1 MHFENSPAY
10 KGSISVILT
19 EGNITLGLM
28 QELVPNQ
35 GDAWKFMLEE
45 VDRIFE
51 NLSYRKIKI
60 DKLPEVELFSRLRLN
75 EIPHEIIDWAGLKIF
90 LRIRTMATR
99 TAEMHIALGSDIHE
113 TAFTPITYNSDYSV
127 WLKNRLTYQFQ
138 NRLNILEN
146 NLHKLDGLALEL
158 ANQFLDQK
166 KEHS

>member
-90 LRIRTMATR
+90 
-99 TAEMHIALGSDIHE
+99 
-113 TAFTPITYNSDYSV
+113 FT
-127 WLKNRLTYQFQ
+127 
-138 NRLNILEN
+138 
-146 NLHKLDGLALEL
+146 H
-158 ANQFLDQK
+158 
-166 KEHS
+166 